1 MIRHV
6 LHQEGRLC
14 LQKGFGISSMKFT
27 KMQGCGNDYVYID
40 ATKTVP
46 EDASNLAIR
55 VSDRHYGIGSDG
67 LIMICS
73 SKTADFRMVMF
84 NADGSESE
92 MCGNG
97 IRCFGKFVYDH
108 GLTDKKQLAVETLA
122 GIKYLTLIEEN
133 GTITG
138 VTVDMGIPVTKPEEI
153 PVIAEGNPVLHY
165 PISVQG
171 KEYRISCASMGN
183 PHAAVYVEDTACLDL
198 ESIGPEFENHNVF
211 PRRVN
216 TEFVQVIDRKHIRM
230 RVWERGS
237 GETWACGTGA
247 CACAYVSMLN
257 GFVDYEVEVEM
268 RGGSVVV
275 RYDEADGHIYMTGPA
290 VTTFEGEM

>member
-1 MIRHV
+1 
-6 LHQEGRLC
+6 
-14 LQKGFGISSMKFT
+14 MKFT

-40 ATKTVP
+40 ATKEIP
-46 EDASNLAIR
+46 EDASQLAIR

-73 SKTADFRMVMF
+73 SEVADFRMVMF

-108 GLTDKKQLAVETLA
+108 GLTEQKELAVETLA
-122 GIKYLTLIEEN
+122 GIKYLKLIEED
-133 GTITG
+133 GKIIG
-138 VTVDMGIPVTKPEEI
+138 VTVDMGKPVTKAEEI
-153 PVIAEGNPVLHY
+153 PVVADADPVLHY
-165 PISVQG
+165 PITVQG

-183 PHAAVYVEDTACLDL
+183 PHATVYVEDTVSLDL
-198 ESIGPEFENHNVF
+198 EAIGPHFENHEVF

-216 TEFVQVIDRKHIRM
+216 TEFVQLISRKHIRM

-257 GFVDYEVEVEM
+257 GYVDDEVEVEM
-268 RGGSVVV
+268 RGGSVVI
-275 RYDEADGHIYMTGPA
+275 RYDKADGHIYMTGPA

>member
-1 MIRHV
+1 
-6 LHQEGRLC
+6 
-14 LQKGFGISSMKFT
+14 MKFT

-40 ATKTVP
+40 ATKEIP
-46 EDASNLAIR
+46 EDASQLAIR

-73 SKTADFRMVMF
+73 SEVADFRMVMF

-108 GLTDKKQLAVETLA
+108 GLTEQKELAVETLA
-122 GIKYLTLIEEN
+122 GIKYLKLIEED
-133 GTITG
+133 GKITG
-138 VTVDMGIPVTKPEEI
+138 VTVDMGKPVTKAEEI
-153 PVIAEGNPVLHY
+153 PVVADADPVLHY
-165 PISVQG
+165 PITVQG

-183 PHAAVYVEDTACLDL
+183 PHATVYVEDTVSLDL
-198 ESIGPEFENHNVF
+198 EAIGPHFENHEVF

-216 TEFVQVIDRKHIRM
+216 TEFVQLISRKHIRM

-257 GFVDYEVEVEM
+257 GYVDDEVEVEM
-268 RGGSVVV
+268 RGGSVVI
-275 RYDEADGHIYMTGPA
+275 RYDKADGHIYMTGPA

>member
-1 MIRHV
+1 MICTRTR
-6 LHQEGRLC
+6 GLC
-14 LQKGFGISSMKFT
+14 QQKGLGISAMKFT

-40 ATKTVP
+40 ATKRVP
-46 EDASNLAIR
+46 EDASGLAIR

-73 SKTADFRMVMF
+73 STIADFRMVMF

-122 GIKYLTLIEEN
+122 GIKYLTLIEED
-133 GTITG
+133 GAITG

-153 PVIAEGNPVLHY
+153 PVVAEGNPVLHY

-183 PHAAVYVEDTACLDL
+183 PHATVYVEDTARLDL
-198 ESIGPEFENHNVF
+198 ESIGPEFENHKVF

-216 TEFVQVIDRKHIRM
+216 TEFVQLIDRKHIRM

-257 GFVDYEVEVEM
+257 GFVDHEVEVEM
-268 RGGSVVV
+268 RGGSVII

>member
-1 MIRHV
+1 MILLVVRNDC
-6 LHQEGRLC
+6 EENGEDT
-14 LQKGFGISSMKFT
+14 GMKFT

-40 ATKTVP
+40 ATKGIP
-46 EDASNLAIR
+46 QEADKLAIR

-73 SKTADFRMVMF
+73 SNVADFRMVMF

-108 GLTDKKQLAVETLA
+108 GLTDKKELAVETLA
-122 GIKYLTLIEEN
+122 GIKYLKLIEEN
-133 GTITG
+133 GVITG
-138 VTVDMGIPVTKPEEI
+138 VTVDMGKPVTRAEEI
-153 PVIAEGNPVLHY
+153 PVAAEGDPVLQY
-165 PISVQG
+165 PITVQG

-183 PHAAVYVEDTACLDL
+183 PHATVYVEDTVSLDL
-198 ESIGPEFENHNVF
+198 EAIGPYFENHEAF

-216 TEFVQVIDRKHIRM
+216 TEFVQLINRKHIRM

-247 CACAYVSMLN
+247 CACAFVSMLN
-257 GFVDYEVEVEM
+257 GYVDNEVEVEM
-268 RGGSVVV
+268 RGGSVII
-275 RYDEADGHIYMTGPA
+275 RYDETNGHIYMTGPA
-290 VTTFEGEM
+290 VTTFEGEFYE

>member
-1 MIRHV
+1 
-6 LHQEGRLC
+6 
-14 LQKGFGISSMKFT
+14 MKFT

-40 ATKTVP
+40 ATKEIP
-46 EDASNLAIR
+46 EDASALAIR

-73 SKTADFRMVMF
+73 SEIADFRMVMF

-108 GLTDKKQLAVETLA
+108 RLTDKKELAVETLA
-122 GIKYLTLIEEN
+122 GIKYLRLIEEN
-133 GTITG
+133 GVITG
-138 VTVDMGIPVTKPEEI
+138 VTVDMGAPITKPAEI
-153 PVIAEGNPVLHY
+153 PVIADADPVLQY
-165 PISVQG
+165 PICVQG
-171 KEYRISCASMGN
+171 VDYRISCASMGN
-183 PHAAVYVEDTACLDL
+183 PHATVYVEDTVGLNL
-198 ESIGPEFENHNVF
+198 EAVGPYFENHEVF

-216 TEFVQVIDRKHIRM
+216 TEFVQLIDRKHIRM

-257 GFVDYEVEVEM
+257 GFVEHEVEVEM
-268 RGGSVVV
+268 RGGSVII
-275 RYDEADGHIYMTGPA
+275 RFDETDGHIYMTGPA
-290 VTTFEGEM
+290 VTTFEGEFYME

>member
-1 MIRHV
+1 
-6 LHQEGRLC
+6 
-14 LQKGFGISSMKFT
+14 
-27 KMQGCGNDYVYID
+27 MQGCGNDYVYID
-40 ATKTVP
+40 ATKAIP
-46 EDASNLAIR
+46 EDASKLAVR

-73 SKTADFRMVMF
+73 SEVADFRMVMF

-108 GLTDKKQLAVETLA
+108 GLTEKKELAVETLA
-122 GIKYLTLIEEN
+122 GIKYLKLIEEK
-133 GTITG
+133 GVITG
-138 VTVDMGIPVTKPEEI
+138 VTVDMGKPVTRAEEI
-153 PVIAEGNPVLHY
+153 PVVAEGDPVLHY
-165 PISVQG
+165 PITVQG

-183 PHAAVYVEDTACLDL
+183 PHATVYVEDTVSLDL
-198 ESIGPEFENHNVF
+198 EAIGPYFENHEVF

-216 TEFVQVIDRKHIRM
+216 TEFVQLMNRKHIRM

-257 GFVDYEVEVEM
+257 GYVEHEVEVEM
-268 RGGSVVV
+268 RGGSVVI

-290 VTTFEGEM
+290 VTTFEGEFYE

>member
-1 MIRHV
+1 MKV
-6 LHQEGRLC
+6 TEKEGD
-14 LQKGFGISSMKFT
+14 IVMKFT

-40 ATKTVP
+40 ATKEIP
-46 EDASNLAIR
+46 QEADKLAIR

-73 SKTADFRMVMF
+73 SNVADFRMVMF

-108 GLTDKKQLAVETLA
+108 GLTDKKELAVETLA
-122 GIKYLTLIEEN
+122 GIKYLKLIEEN
-133 GTITG
+133 GVITG
-138 VTVDMGIPVTKPEEI
+138 VTVDMGKPVTRAEEI
-153 PVIAEGNPVLHY
+153 PVAAEGDPVLQY
-165 PISVQG
+165 PITVQG
-171 KEYRISCASMGN
+171 KEYCISCASMGN
-183 PHAAVYVEDTACLDL
+183 PHATVYVEDTVSLDL
-198 ESIGPEFENHNVF
+198 EAIGPYFENHEAF

-216 TEFVQVIDRKHIRM
+216 TEFVQLINRKHIRM

-247 CACAYVSMLN
+247 CACAFVSMLN
-257 GFVDYEVEVEM
+257 GYVDNEVEVEM
-268 RGGSVVV
+268 RGGSVII
-275 RYDEADGHIYMTGPA
+275 RYDETNGHIYMTGPA
-290 VTTFEGEM
+290 VTTFEGEFYE

>member
-1 MIRHV
+1 
-6 LHQEGRLC
+6 
-14 LQKGFGISSMKFT
+14 MKFT

-40 ATKTVP
+40 ATKEVP
-46 EDASNLAIR
+46 ADASELAIR

-67 LIMICS
+67 LIMICRS
-73 SKTADFRMVMF
+73 EIADFRMVMF

-108 GLTDKKQLAVETLA
+108 GLTKKKELAVETLA
-122 GIKYLTLIEEN
+122 GIKYLTLLEEDGVVN
-133 GTITG
+133 A
-138 VTVDMGIPVTKPEEI
+138 VTVDMGKPVTRAGEI
-153 PVIAEGNPVLHY
+153 PVVAEGDPVLHY
-165 PISVQG
+165 PITVQG

-183 PHAAVYVEDTACLDL
+183 PHATVYVEDTVSLDL
-198 ESIGPEFENHNVF
+198 EAIGPYFENHEAF

-216 TEFVQVIDRKHIRM
+216 TEFVQVINRKHIRM

-257 GFVDYEVEVEM
+257 RYVDNEVEVEM
-268 RGGSVVV
+268 RGGSVII
-275 RYDEADGHIYMTGPA
+275 RLGEDGHIYMTGPA
-290 VTTFEGEM
+290 VTTFEGTLFV

>member
-1 MIRHV
+1 
-6 LHQEGRLC
+6 
-14 LQKGFGISSMKFT
+14 MKFT

-40 ATKTVP
+40 ATKEIP
-46 EDASNLAIR
+46 EDASQLAIR

-73 SKTADFRMVMF
+73 SEVADFRMVMF

-108 GLTDKKQLAVETLA
+108 GLTEQKELAVETLA
-122 GIKYLTLIEEN
+122 GIKYLKLIEED
-133 GTITG
+133 GKITD
-138 VTVDMGIPVTKPEEI
+138 VTVDMGKPVTKAEEI
-153 PVIAEGNPVLHY
+153 PVVADADPVLHY
-165 PISVQG
+165 PITVQG

-183 PHAAVYVEDTACLDL
+183 PHATVYVEDTVRLDL
-198 ESIGPEFENHNVF
+198 EAIGPHFENHEVF

-216 TEFVQVIDRKHIRM
+216 TEFVQLISRKHIRM

-257 GFVDYEVEVEM
+257 GYVDDEVEVEM
-268 RGGSVVV
+268 RGGSVVI
-275 RYDEADGHIYMTGPA
+275 RYDKADGHIYMTGPA

>member
-1 MIRHV
+1 
-6 LHQEGRLC
+6 
-14 LQKGFGISSMKFT
+14 MKFT

-40 ATKTVP
+40 ATKEVP
-46 EDASNLAIR
+46 AEADKLAIR

-73 SKTADFRMVMF
+73 SKVADFRMVMF

-108 GLTDKKQLAVETLA
+108 GLTEKKELAVETLA
-122 GIKYLTLIEEN
+122 GIKYLKLTEEN
-133 GTITG
+133 GVITG
-138 VTVDMGIPVTKPEEI
+138 VTVDMGKPVTKAEEI
-153 PVIAEGNPVLHY
+153 PVAAEGDPVLHY
-165 PISVQG
+165 PITVQE

-183 PHAAVYVEDTACLDL
+183 PHATVYVEDTVSLDL
-198 ESIGPEFENHNVF
+198 EAIGPYFENHEVF

-216 TEFVQVIDRKHIRM
+216 TEFVQLISRKHIRM

-257 GFVDYEVEVEM
+257 GYVDNEVEVEM
-268 RGGSVVV
+268 RGGSVVI
-275 RYDEADGHIYMTGPA
+275 RYDETDGHIYMTGPA
-290 VTTFEGEM
+290 VTTFEGEFYK

>member
-1 MIRHV
+1 MKIT
-6 LHQEGRLC
+6 EKDGD
-14 LQKGFGISSMKFT
+14 IEMKFT

-40 ATKTVP
+40 ATKEIP
-46 EDASNLAIR
+46 QEADKLAIR

-73 SKTADFRMVMF
+73 SEIADFRMVMF

-108 GLTDKKQLAVETLA
+108 GLTDKKELAVETLA
-122 GIKYLTLIEEN
+122 GIKYLKLIEDN
-133 GTITG
+133 GVITG
-138 VTVDMGIPVTKPEEI
+138 VTVDMGKPVTQPEEI
-153 PVIAEGNPVLHY
+153 PVVAEGDPVLHY
-165 PISVQG
+165 PITVQG
-171 KEYRISCASMGN
+171 QEYHISCASMGN
-183 PHAAVYVEDTACLDL
+183 PHATVYVEDTVSLNL
-198 ESIGPEFENHNVF
+198 EAIGPYFENHEVF

-216 TEFVQVIDRKHIRM
+216 TEFVQLINRKHIRM

-247 CACAYVSMLN
+247 CACAFVSMLN
-257 GFVDYEVEVEM
+257 GYVDNEVEVEM
-268 RGGSVVV
+268 RGGSVII
-275 RYDEADGHIYMTGPA
+275 RFDEADGHIYMTGPA
-290 VTTFEGEM
+290 VTTFEGEFYK

>member
-1 MIRHV
+1 
-6 LHQEGRLC
+6 
-14 LQKGFGISSMKFT
+14 
-27 KMQGCGNDYVYID
+27 MQGCGNDYVYID
-40 ATKTVP
+40 ATKNVP
-46 EDASNLAIR
+46 ENASQLAIK

-73 SKTADFRMVMF
+73 SEVADFRMVMF

-108 GLTDKKQLAVETLA
+108 KLTAKKELAVETLA
-122 GIKYLTLIEEN
+122 GIKYLKLIEEN

-138 VTVDMGIPVTKPEEI
+138 VTVDMGKPVTCAEEI
-153 PVIAEGNPVLHY
+153 PVVADADPVLHY
-165 PISVQG
+165 PITVQG

-183 PHAAVYVEDTACLDL
+183 PHATVYVEDTVSLDL
-198 ESIGPEFENHNVF
+198 EAIGPYFENHEVF

-216 TEFVQVIDRKHIRM
+216 TEFVQVLNRKHIRM

-247 CACAYVSMLN
+247 CACAFVSMLN
-257 GFVDYEVEVEM
+257 GYVDNEVEVEM
-268 RGGSVVV
+268 RGGLVVI
-275 RYDEADGHIYMTGPA
+275 RYDETDGHIYMTGPA

>member
-1 MIRHV
+1 
-6 LHQEGRLC
+6 
-14 LQKGFGISSMKFT
+14 
-27 KMQGCGNDYVYID
+27 MQGCGNDYVYID
-40 ATKTVP
+40 ATKEVP
-46 EDASNLAIR
+46 ENASQLAIR

-67 LIMICS
+67 LIMICRS
-73 SKTADFRMVMF
+73 AIADFRMVMF

-108 GLTDKKQLAVETLA
+108 GLTDKKELAVETLA
-122 GIKYLTLIEEN
+122 GIKYLTLIEEA
-133 GTITG
+133 GVITG
-138 VTVDMGIPVTKPEEI
+138 VTVDMGKPVTKAEEI
-153 PVIAEGNPVLHY
+153 PVVAEGNPVLHY
-165 PISVQG
+165 PIMVQG

-183 PHAAVYVEDTACLDL
+183 PHATVYVEDTVGLDL
-198 ESIGPEFENHNVF
+198 EAIGPYFENHEVF

-216 TEFVQVIDRKHIRM
+216 TEFVQVMNRKHIRM

-257 GFVDYEVEVEM
+257 GFVENEVEVEM
-268 RGGSVVV
+268 RGGSVII
-275 RYDEADGHIYMTGPA
+275 RLGEDGHIYMTGPA
-290 VTTFEGEM
+290 VTTFEGELLV

>member
-1 MIRHV
+1 
-6 LHQEGRLC
+6 
-14 LQKGFGISSMKFT
+14 MKFT

-40 ATKTVP
+40 ATKEIP
-46 EDASNLAIR
+46 QEADKLAIR

-73 SKTADFRMVMF
+73 SNVADFRMVMF

-108 GLTDKKQLAVETLA
+108 GLTDKKELAVETLA
-122 GIKYLTLIEEN
+122 GIKYLKLIEEN
-133 GTITG
+133 GVITG
-138 VTVDMGIPVTKPEEI
+138 VTVDMGTPVTRAEEI
-153 PVIAEGNPVLHY
+153 PVAAEGDPVLQY
-165 PISVQG
+165 PITVQG

-183 PHAAVYVEDTACLDL
+183 PHATVYVEDTVSLDL
-198 ESIGPEFENHNVF
+198 EAIGPYFENHEAF

-216 TEFVQVIDRKHIRM
+216 TEFVQLINRKHIRM

-247 CACAYVSMLN
+247 CACAFVSMLN
-257 GFVDYEVEVEM
+257 GYVDNEVEVEM
-268 RGGSVVV
+268 RGGSVII
-275 RYDEADGHIYMTGPA
+275 RYDETNGHIYMTGPA
-290 VTTFEGEM
+290 VTTFEGEFYE

>member
-1 MIRHV
+1 
-6 LHQEGRLC
+6 
-14 LQKGFGISSMKFT
+14 MKFT

-40 ATKTVP
+40 ATKVIP
-46 EDASNLAIR
+46 EDASALAIR

-73 SKTADFRMVMF
+73 SEIADFRMVMF

-108 GLTDKKQLAVETLA
+108 GLTGKKELAVETLA
-122 GIKYLTLIEEN
+122 GIKYLQLIEEK
-133 GTITG
+133 GVITG
-138 VTVDMGIPVTKPEEI
+138 VTVDMGTPVTKPEEI
-153 PVIAEGNPVLHY
+153 PVVADASPVLQY
-165 PISVQG
+165 PIQVQG
-171 KEYRISCASMGN
+171 VEYRISCASMGN
-183 PHAAVYVEDTACLDL
+183 PHATVYVEDTVGLNL
-198 ESIGPEFENHNVF
+198 EAVGPCFENHEVF

-216 TEFVQVIDRKHIRM
+216 TEFVQLIDRNHIRM

-257 GFVDYEVEVEM
+257 GFVEHEVEVEM
-268 RGGSVVV
+268 RGGSVMI
-275 RYDEADGHIYMTGPA
+275 RYDETDGHIYMTGPA
-290 VTTFEGEM
+290 VTTFEGEFYM

>member
-1 MIRHV
+1 
-6 LHQEGRLC
+6 
-14 LQKGFGISSMKFT
+14 MKFT

-40 ATKTVP
+40 ATKEIP
-46 EDASNLAIR
+46 EDASQLAIR

-73 SKTADFRMVMF
+73 SEVADFRMVMF

-108 GLTDKKQLAVETLA
+108 GLTEQKELAVETLA
-122 GIKYLTLIEEN
+122 GIKYLKLIEED
-133 GTITG
+133 GKITG
-138 VTVDMGIPVTKPEEI
+138 VTVDMGKPVTKAEEI
-153 PVIAEGNPVLHY
+153 PVVADADPVLHY
-165 PISVQG
+165 PITVQG

-183 PHAAVYVEDTACLDL
+183 PHATVYVEDTVRLDL
-198 ESIGPEFENHNVF
+198 EAIGPHFENHEVF

-216 TEFVQVIDRKHIRM
+216 TEFVQLISRKHIRM

-257 GFVDYEVEVEM
+257 GYVDDEVEVEM
-268 RGGSVVV
+268 RGGSVVI
-275 RYDEADGHIYMTGPA
+275 RYDKADGHIYMTGPA

>member
-1 MIRHV
+1 
-6 LHQEGRLC
+6 
-14 LQKGFGISSMKFT
+14 MKFT

-40 ATKTVP
+40 ATKEIP
-46 EDASNLAIR
+46 EDASQLAIR

-73 SKTADFRMVMF
+73 SEVADFRMVMF

-108 GLTDKKQLAVETLA
+108 GLTEQKELAVETLA
-122 GIKYLTLIEEN
+122 GIKYLKLIEED
-133 GTITG
+133 GKITD
-138 VTVDMGIPVTKPEEI
+138 VTVDMGKPVTKAEEI
-153 PVIAEGNPVLHY
+153 PVVADADPVLHY
-165 PISVQG
+165 PITVQG

-183 PHAAVYVEDTACLDL
+183 PHATVYVEDTVSLDL
-198 ESIGPEFENHNVF
+198 EAIGPHFENHEVF

-216 TEFVQVIDRKHIRM
+216 TEFVQLISRKHIRM

-257 GFVDYEVEVEM
+257 GYVDDEVEVEM
-268 RGGSVVV
+268 RGGSVVI
-275 RYDEADGHIYMTGPA
+275 RYDKADGHIYMTGPA

>member
-1 MIRHV
+1 
-6 LHQEGRLC
+6 
-14 LQKGFGISSMKFT
+14 MKFT

-40 ATKTVP
+40 ATKEIP
-46 EDASNLAIR
+46 EDASQLAIR

-73 SKTADFRMVMF
+73 SEIADFRMVMF

-108 GLTDKKQLAVETLA
+108 GLTEQKELAVETLA
-122 GIKYLTLIEEN
+122 GIKYLKLIEED
-133 GTITG
+133 GKITG
-138 VTVDMGIPVTKPEEI
+138 VTVDMGKPVTKAEEI
-153 PVIAEGNPVLHY
+153 PVVADADPVLHY
-165 PISVQG
+165 PITVQG

-183 PHAAVYVEDTACLDL
+183 PHATVYVENTVSLDL
-198 ESIGPEFENHNVF
+198 EAIGPHFENHEVF

-216 TEFVQVIDRKHIRM
+216 TEFVQLISRKHIRM

-257 GFVDYEVEVEM
+257 GYVDDEVEVEM
-268 RGGSVVV
+268 RGGSVVI
-275 RYDEADGHIYMTGPA
+275 RYDKADGHIYMTGPA